1 MGIGGVFDSVRENLR
16 AVSFA
21 VVVVLAVF
29 TIVFSYA
36 MLYRL
41 RVGEVAVIVNPIT
54 GSISEPVT
62 GPKWGVKAPWEH
74 LIKDFYTVDYIEMS
88 SKQTADYPPITA
100 LTRDGVEV
108 AVEMTFTY
116 EVDPHKFKSLVENYP
131 RIDYEE
137 QRLVPI
143 LRQTAR
149 DVISK
154 YTVDEIITQR
164 DKIAKEIEEVYR
176 NRIRNDPTLA
186 AIILHE
192 VNLRDIR
199 LPRIVEEAIQDKT
212 AAYQRKIA
220 AQYDAERMITL
231 AQGEKTAK
239 ILKAEGEANAT
250 LILANA
256 QKEALQLILAITND
270 TDVAKI
276 WMLRSLPK
284 GTPVIVI
291 IGNGAPTPFLLD
303 ITDYAHT
310 TPPATIKP
318 ANETTTT
325 TQNT

>member
-1 MGIGGVFDSVRENLR
+1 MGVRDIFDSIRENLQV
-16 AVSFA
+16 VSF
-21 VVVVLAVF
+21 VVIIALVIFVIIFPF
-29 TIVFSYA
+29 T
-36 MLYRL
+36 MLYKL
-41 RVGEVAVIVNPIT
+41 KVGEVAVIVNPIT
-54 GSISEPVT
+54 GSISDPVI
-62 GPKWGVKAPWEH
+62 GPKWGIKAPWEH

-88 SKQTADYPPITA
+88 SKSTADYPAITA
-100 LTRDGVEV
+100 LTKDGVEIT
-108 AVEMTFTY
+108 VEMTFTY
-116 EVDPHKFKSLVENYP
+116 EVDPHQFKSLAKNYP
-131 RIDYEE
+131 RVDYEE

-164 DKIAKEIEEVYR
+164 DKVAKEIEEVYR
-176 NRIRNDPTLA
+176 SRIENDTTLK

-192 VNLRDIR
+192 VNLRDIQ
-199 LPRIVEEAIQDKT
+199 LPPIVEEAIQDKI
-212 AAYQRKIA
+212 ASYQRKIA

-231 AQGEKTAK
+231 AQGERTAK

-276 WMLRSLPK
+276 WMLRSLPE

-291 IGNGAPTPFLLD
+291 IGNGAQTPFLLD
-303 ITDYAHT
+303 ISDYLQSTPTAT
-310 TPPATIKP
+310 TTNT
-318 ANETTTT
+318 NETYTATPSP
-325 TQNT
+325 